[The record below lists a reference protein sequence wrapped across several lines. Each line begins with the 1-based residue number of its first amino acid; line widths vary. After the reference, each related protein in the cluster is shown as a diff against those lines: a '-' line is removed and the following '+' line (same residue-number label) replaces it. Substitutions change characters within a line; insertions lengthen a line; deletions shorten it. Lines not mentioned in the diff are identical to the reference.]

1 MSETVSVVICAYNYG
16 RFLGECLESVLRQT
30 HPPGEI
36 IVVDDGSEDE
46 TAEVVRRFEGVR
58 YLRQVRAGTAAA
70 FNRGFAAATGEI
82 VCYLDADD
90 YWMPKKLERVLMVLG
105 ANPSAGG
112 AVHEVLP
119 VSGEGTR
126 LNTELPSQGATHAC
140 LLTLDD
146 LEDVGFLYPLP
157 RARGRWFGVPH
168 TACVRRAAAEDLFP
182 LPHSTQGGVDGIL
195 VAAAVRHG
203 ILCIPEALSAY
214 RIHGRNWELL
224 DPSGSNRDTIRMWE
238 YLLGKESFR
247 RFLSKSHASLL
258 RAKILE
264 RKGYLASRTG
274 KDIFAGAWASAQVP
288 LILLRNG
295 LLCNWKHL
303 ALPLACVLP
312 VKRERRKAVVED
324 GDRRVRTGNK
334 SGLRRR

>member
-1 MSETVSVVICAYNYG
+1 MSETVSVVICTYNYE

-30 HPPGEI
+30 HPPSEI
-36 IVVDDGSEDE
+36 IVVDDGSDDNTPE
-46 TAEVVRRFEGVR
+46 AVRRFEGVR
-58 YLRQVRAGTAAA
+58 YLRQDNSGKAAA
-70 FNRGFAAATGEI
+70 FNQGFAAATSEI
-82 VCYLDADD
+82 ICHLDADD
-90 YWMPKKLERVLMVLG
+90 YWVPEKLERILTLFR

-112 AVHEVLP
+112 AVHEVFR
-119 VSGEGTR
+119 VNGEGIR
-126 LNTELPSQGATHAC
+126 LNTQLPSQGATHAC

-157 RARGRWFGVPH
+157 GARGCWFGVPN

-182 LPHSTQGGVDGIL
+182 LPEAIGLSVDGIL
-195 VAAAVRHG
+195 VAAAARYG
-203 ILCIPEALSAY
+203 ILCEPKALSAY
-214 RIHGRNWELL
+214 RVHGGNSAFGNVWAA
-224 DPSGSNRDTIRMWE
+224 RDTIRMWE

-274 KDIFAGAWASAQVP
+274 EDIFAGAWASAQVP

-312 VKRERRKAVVED
+312 VKRERRKALVED
-324 GDRRVRTGNK
+324 GDRRPTTCDR
-334 SGLRRR
+334 SGLRQR